1 MRRKAAHRYPTSSH
15 RPPGTPRSRARPA
28 RRRGG
33 ARREAGRLQHGLNS
47 NVCGRWGRRS
57 CLLPFSGATGGCRP
71 AGRGGEVRRRK
82 AFAGGRRL
90 GGGGWSVEG
99 WGVVTA
105 PAGRR
110 LGAGRVKPQQAPRSP
125 CLVFLLSSSDGVLE
139 GLRSFLR
146 PERCKRAD
154 AGEEEWC
161 PEDR

>member
-1 MRRKAAHRYPTSSH
+1 MAA
-15 RPPGTPRSRARPA
+15 
-28 RRRGG
+28 
-33 ARREAGRLQHGLNS
+33 GL
-47 NVCGRWGRRS
+47 
-57 CLLPFSGATGGCRP
+57 
-71 AGRGGEVRRRK
+71 GEWVV
-82 AFAGGRRL
+82 
-90 GGGGWSVEG
+90 GGGLG
-99 WGVVTA
+99 GVVTA

-110 LGAGRVKPQQAPRSP
+110 LGAGRVKPPQQAPRSP